1 MDWTTWGPCVA
12 AIPILGG
19 LLYWLGPRLYRWW
32 QFRRLVGLPIL
43 RPGGG
48 GQPLPVRFGTTVPE
62 SPLRPPPVELL
73 SLTPAVGSFGGE
85 TLQSPD
91 NTPRHSTQPPTRR
104 PSRTF

>member
-1 MDWTTWGPCVA
+1 MDWTTWGPGVA

-32 QFRRLVGLPIL
+32 QFRRLMGLPIL
-43 RPGGG
+43 RPGGGG
-48 GQPLPVRFGTTVPE
+48 GQPLPVRFGTTVPDRL
-62 SPLRPPPVELL
+62 SRPPPVELL

-91 NTPRHSTQPPTRR
+91 NTPTTRQSRR
-104 PSRTF
+104 PSRIS